1 MPSASAPSVPGL
13 DDDVPVGLLGGA
25 RAHGIDDHDLRTFF
39 LRLQDEGPGVQV
51 GADHVHAPHDDV
63 LRVGEALQVQPAGRA
78 DGHDPGRRRSG
89 LAIGFLRYGRSQ
101 AIEERVAR
109 REPVERPLVPEID
122 VGHDRL
128 RAVGRDDVRPAAF
141 DFRESIAPRNALEQ
155 TAALG
160 AGAPH
165 RVEQPVGVVVMLCKA
180 VKLDAEASARHRM
193 IGIAG
198 HIDQL
203 AVLDVVQE
211 SARIGTVVW
220 ACTSH
225 DAIASV

>member
-1 MPSASAPSVPGL
+1 M
-13 DDDVPVGLLGGA
+13 
-25 RAHGIDDHDLRTFF
+25 
-39 LRLQDEGPGVQV
+39 
-51 GADHVHAPHDDV
+51 
-63 LRVGEALQVQPAGRA
+63 
-78 DGHDPGRRRSG
+78 
-89 LAIGFLRYGRSQ
+89 
-101 AIEERVAR
+101 
-109 REPVERPLVPEID
+109 PEID

-128 RAVGRDDVRPAAF
+128 RAVGRDDVRPPAF
-141 DFRESIAPRNALEQ
+141 DFRESIAPRDALEQ
-155 TAALG
+155 TAAFG

-180 VKLDAEASARHRM
+180 VELDAESSARHRM